1 MYILINKSLKNGM
14 ILHNTHAIH
23 INVRSL
29 RKAFITQIIIRKMLP
44 LKISDKNVLKSIRMK
59 AKAEKNAVNQKY
71 AIFAQSLLYI
81 ST

>member
-1 MYILINKSLKNGM
+1 
-14 ILHNTHAIH
+14 
-23 INVRSL
+23 
-29 RKAFITQIIIRKMLP
+29 MLP

-71 AIFAQSLLYI
+71 AIFAQSLLNI